1 MGRNIVTI
9 DTVLIG
15 FSYTALNTMLSFS
28 NDDDFNSVDKDG
40 YIDKYYNGVYL
51 SISLFFLALLLGLI
65 TGFSNLGEKHHWIF
79 MLQLL
84 VNLDAFS
91 FFGVTLI
98 RFRNLINWVRRNKI
112 RKLNC

>member
-1 MGRNIVTI
+1 MCKDEQLTLSILGRNIVTI

-51 SISLFFLALLLGLI
+51 SISLFFFSII
-65 TGFSNLGEKHHWIF
+65 TGFNYWFL
-79 MLQLL
+79 
-84 VNLDAFS
+84 
-91 FFGVTLI
+91 
-98 RFRNLINWVRRNKI
+98 
-112 RKLNC
+112 